1 MITPDALGYM
11 PETPSQTAGPY
22 VHIGLIPRQAGFDIF
37 ENNLG
42 DSMVGPET
50 RGERTRIEGRILD
63 GTGAPVRDALV
74 EIWQANALGKHDHPD
89 DIQHKPLDP
98 AFRGFGRTVSDFET
112 GLWWFETVKPGPVPG
127 RHGGDMAPHVSVAVF
142 ARGIN
147 VHLNTRIY
155 FDDEADANAAD
166 PVLRMVEQPQRRET
180 LIARRDGDRDGMAV
194 YRFDIRLQGESETV
208 FFDV

>member
-1 MITPDALGYM
+1 MRLL
-11 PETPSQTAGPY
+11 ETPSQTAGPY
-22 VHIGLIPRQAGFDIF
+22 VHIGLAPHAAGIDFY
-37 ENNLG
+37 G
-42 DSMVGPET
+42 D
-50 RGERTRIEGRILD
+50 ERWHVLAGHGAKGQRIRIEGTIYD
-63 GTGAPVRDALV
+63 GTGSPVRDALV
-74 EIWQANALGKHDHPD
+74 EIWQANALGRHDHPD
-89 DIQHKPLDP
+89 DTQDKPLDP
-98 AFRGFGRTVSDFET
+98 AFRGFGRAASDSET

-180 LIARRDGDRDGMAV
+180 LIARRDGERGGLPV
-194 YRFDIRLQGESETV
+194 YRFDIRLQGENETV

>member
-1 MITPDALGYM
+1 MRLL
-11 PETPSQTAGPY
+11 ETPSQTAGPY
-22 VHIGLIPRQAGFDIF
+22 VHIGLAPYAAGTDFF
-37 ENNLG
+37 G
-42 DSMVGPET
+42 DERWHVLAGPGAEG
-50 RGERTRIEGRILD
+50 RRVRIEGTIYD
-63 GTGAPVRDALV
+63 GTGSPVRDALV

-89 DIQHKPLDP
+89 DPQDKPLDP

-112 GLWWFETVKPGPVPG
+112 GLWWFETVKPGRVPG

-155 FDDEADANAAD
+155 FEDEADANAAD
-166 PVLRMVEQPQRRET
+166 PVLRLVEQPERRAT
-180 LIARRDGDRDGMAV
+180 LIARRDGECGGTPV